1 MQTKKKKK
9 KQYKGN
15 TYLHMKKTKT
25 NVKMKFTRM
34 IQNQKHHK
42 KNSMHVWFC
51 FNENWNATLTTN
63 KDEKKQIKWKE
74 KK

>member
-1 MQTKKKKK
+1 MMQTKKKKK

-42 KNSMHVWFC
+42 KNSMHV
-51 FNENWNATLTTN
+51 
-63 KDEKKQIKWKE
+63 
-74 KK
+74 